1 MNPIMAIAKYNKF
14 IVAVL
19 GAVSVGLTSFEHGQP
34 WVATVLGGISAVLVY
49 LVPNK
54 QQSTIQIKMQTT
66 MGAEKTYNPEPY
78 GTPAAIIPPPPPAA

>member
-1 MNPIMAIAKYNKF
+1 MNPITAITKYNKF

-34 WVATVLGGISAVLVY
+34 WVATVLSAISAVLVY

-54 QQSTIQIKMQTT
+54 QPPIAQVSPPKSAAQTFSPGT
-66 MGAEKTYNPEPY
+66 Y
-78 GTPAAIIPPPPPAA
+78 GTPTNVEITHTNPPVA